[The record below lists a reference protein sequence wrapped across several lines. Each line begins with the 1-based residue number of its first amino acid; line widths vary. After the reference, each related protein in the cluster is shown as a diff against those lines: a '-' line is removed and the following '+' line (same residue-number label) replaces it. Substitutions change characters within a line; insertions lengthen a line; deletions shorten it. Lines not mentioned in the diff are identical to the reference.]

1 MKLRGVKDIKNL
13 KGKKILVRVDYNVP
27 LKSGRVVEDLKIKRT
42 LDTIKYLLKN
52 NAQVVLVSHLG
63 RPGGKKVAKYSLR
76 PVAKHLAKLL
86 KKPVVFNQAKIGTKN
101 FYDQIKKLK
110 PGKVM
115 LIENVRFYSDEKKN
129 APAFAKSLAK
139 GFDYFINDAFAVSHR
154 EHASVVGVA
163 KYLPAHA
170 GLNLLMEV
178 KNLSV
183 IQKNPK
189 RPLVVII
196 GGAKISTKTPV
207 IKQYLPKAK
216 HVLLGGGVVTNL
228 LRASGCKVGSSMVD
242 EAGVRAAKQLLKYFG
257 KKICK
262 PVDLVIGDTKTFRKV
277 KTVNIDEACS
287 VLCQKG
293 RAIYDIG
300 PETVKEYKKRLQ
312 GAKTI
317 IWNGP
322 LGLVEVL
329 AFSRATN
336 EIALAMARSRAKTY
350 VGGGETLMVVN
361 RLGLTQKFTFV
372 STGGGAMLKFLEG
385 KKLPGLKI
393 LLKK

>member
-1 MKLRGVKDIKNL
+1 
-13 KGKKILVRVDYNVP
+13 
-27 LKSGRVVEDLKIKRT
+27 
-42 LDTIKYLLKN
+42 
-52 NAQVVLVSHLG
+52 
-63 RPGGKKVAKYSLR
+63 
-76 PVAKHLAKLL
+76 
-86 KKPVVFNQAKIGTKN
+86 
-101 FYDQIKKLK
+101 
-110 PGKVM
+110 
-115 LIENVRFYSDEKKN
+115 
-129 APAFAKSLAK
+129 
-139 GFDYFINDAFAVSHR
+139 
-154 EHASVVGVA
+154 VVGVA

>member
-1 MKLRGVKDIKNL
+1 M
-13 KGKKILVRVDYNVP
+13 LVRVDFNVP
-27 LKSGRVVEDLKIKRT
+27 LGSVRIVDDLKIRRT
-42 LDTIKYLLKN
+42 LDTIKYLVKN
-52 NAQVVLVSHLG
+52 HAQVVLVSHLG
-63 RPGGKKVAKYSLR
+63 RPSGKKVAKYSLR

-86 KKPVVFNQAKIGTKN
+86 KRPVAFNQAKIGTKN
-101 FYDQIKKLK
+101 FYDQIEKLK

-115 LIENVRFYSDEKKN
+115 LIENVRFYNDEKKN

-154 EHASVVGVA
+154 KHASVVGVA
-163 KYLPAHA
+163 KYLPAYA

-178 KNLSV
+178 KNLFV

-196 GGAKISTKTPV
+196 GGAKISTKISV

-216 HVLLGGGVVTNL
+216 HVILGGGVVTNL
-228 LRASGCKVGSSMVD
+228 LWASGCKVGSSMVD
-242 EAGVRAAKQLLKYFG
+242 KGGVRAAKGLLKYFG

-262 PVDLVIGDTKTFRKV
+262 PVDLVIGDTKTFRKL
-277 KTVNIDEACS
+277 KTVNIDEACP

-293 RAIYDIG
+293 QAIYDVG

-312 GAKTI
+312 GARTI

-322 LGLVEVL
+322 LGLVEVP

-336 EIALAMARSRAKTY
+336 EIARAMARSRAKTY
-350 VGGGETLMVVN
+350 VGGGETLMSIN
-361 RLGLTQKFTFV
+361 RLGLTKKFTFV
-372 STGGGAMLKFLEG
+372 STGGGAMLEFLQG
-385 KKLPGLKI
+385 KQLPGLI
-393 LLKK
+393 ILKK